1 MNYKLK
7 ELSIGNKGFYGIGA
21 SSCDFKEEYPQYLRI
36 TDINDFG
43 YAPSILSTSINP
55 YEYLDW
61 NKYIL
66 KENDLLFARTGNSTG
81 RNYLYKKDGKP
92 TVFAGF
98 LIKFSLNPNLVE
110 PSYVG
115 YYCQSKHYWNQIKSL
130 FTGSTRANV
139 NAEQYGELAIP
150 VPERCVQQH
159 IVNTIGSVD
168 NLIENY
174 QSQIYNI
181 CSILE
186 KALTIYETQCT
197 INEYD
202 PEIIKSG
209 IVKFDKEKTY
219 LDTSCVEGINNISS
233 GELIT
238 YAKRP
243 SRANMQPI
251 PNSVWFAKM
260 KDSNKIIVI
269 IGSDEDLL
277 NKHILSTGFLG
288 IKSSDSLPM
297 SLLTAMI
304 ISNDFKIQRNL
315 NSVGTTMA
323 GVNNETFLKI
333 QVPQLDK
340 DEILDFDNKYSPLVM
355 QLSMLR
361 RKINL
366 LKEAKDKLLK
376 KYF

>member
-1 MNYKLK
+1 M
-7 ELSIGNKGFYGIGA
+7 
-21 SSCDFKEEYPQYLRI
+21 
-36 TDINDFG
+36 
-43 YAPSILSTSINP
+43 
-55 YEYLDW
+55 
-61 NKYIL
+61 
-66 KENDLLFARTGNSTG
+66 
-81 RNYLYKKDGKP
+81 
-92 TVFAGF
+92 
-98 LIKFSLNPNLVE
+98 
-110 PSYVG
+110 
-115 YYCQSKHYWNQIKSL
+115 
-130 FTGSTRANV
+130 
-139 NAEQYGELAIP
+139 
-150 VPERCVQQH
+150 
-159 IVNTIGSVD
+159 
-168 NLIENY
+168 
-174 QSQIYNI
+174 
-181 CSILE
+181 
-186 KALTIYETQCT
+186 
-197 INEYD
+197 
-202 PEIIKSG
+202 
-209 IVKFDKEKTY
+209 
-219 LDTSCVEGINNISS
+219 DTSCVEGINNISS